1 MDAMTLVTRFGK
13 PDFFITMTC
22 NPYWDEVMAK
32 LLPGQTPQDRPD
44 VIVRAYRAKL
54 IELHDFLIK
63 KGKLGKVAA
72 WAHVTEF
79 QKRGLPH
86 QHFLLVMEPGSKVRT
101 PDDYD
106 KFIPTELPDPEK
118 YPVLHRLVCSHM
130 MHGPC
135 GKMRPDCP
143 CMVNGECRFRYP
155 RQFCQATQQGKDSYP
170 VYRRRDD
177 GQVVTVRGKELDN
190 RWVVPCNP
198 ELLMRYNCHIN
209 VKICYSIKS
218 CKYLYKYIHKGHD
231 MASFA
236 VRRGNG
242 DGVDINE
249 VKNYR
254 NARMITV
261 LEACYLLFGFPL
273 YSMSPPVLQMQ
284 VHMPGMHMVAFN
296 PNEDIN
302 DVVRREM
309 SQRSMLTDFF
319 RTNRENPGGH
329 AVCYQEVVPTILA
342 FCECANARALY
353 DKYFDPMVEDYH
365 RDTESRTMV
374 EQMLLRDLFYHL
386 TSMGKE
392 IRDYG
397 LPQLEESVEISSRD
411 YYRELNEELKIGFD
425 EEDLKIVD
433 SLNAG
438 QRMGFD
444 EIMDHVVHARP
455 RVFFVDGPG
464 GTGKTYL
471 YRALLAKVRSEG
483 RIAIATATSGIAAS
497 IMHGGQTAHSRF
509 KIPIRLDDNTVCSF
523 TKQSATAELLQRA
536 ALVIWDEVA
545 MTKRQA
551 VEALER
557 TLRNIMGS
565 DQPFGGKVMLFGGDF
580 RQVLP
585 VVARGTRARIT
596 DATLLRSYIW
606 QGVRRIEL
614 TQNMRAQCDTWF
626 ADYLLRI
633 GNGTEETFGDDYVH
647 LPEDVVIQ
655 WGSED
660 KHGDKQLGKQWTWTG
675 LEKNELIIHAY
686 FKKSRNWIGVE
697 NEHHQLQQS
706 EVTSKKWIMVL
717 LDEGIEFLQGDDP
730 AIAKGYQQVVWAS
743 EKAIIGYV
751 LSLMGLNEPEYSN
764 GPPKEGSLLL
774 EGEVIFSM
782 PLIQKGKY
790 GGRMKFRGTEL
801 TSTRAEEV
809 SAFNALAFMESNFNV
824 KIIDR
829 NYSDRLKAEEDK
841 FLL

>member
-1 MDAMTLVTRFGK
+1 
-13 PDFFITMTC
+13 
-22 NPYWDEVMAK
+22 
-32 LLPGQTPQDRPD
+32 
-44 VIVRAYRAKL
+44 
-54 IELHDFLIK
+54 
-63 KGKLGKVAA
+63 
-72 WAHVTEF
+72 
-79 QKRGLPH
+79 
-86 QHFLLVMEPGSKVRT
+86 MEPGSKVRT

-106 KFIPTELPDPEK
+106 KFISVELPDPEK

-155 RQFCQATQQGKDSYP
+155 HQFCQATQQGKDSYP
-170 VYRRRDD
+170 VYRRRGD

-190 RWVVPCNP
+190 RWVVPYNP

-209 VKICYSIKS
+209 VEICCSIKS

-236 VRRGNG
+236 VRRGDG

-254 NARMITV
+254 NARMITAP
-261 LEACYLLFGFPL
+261 EAFYHLFGFPL

-284 VHMPGMHMVAFN
+284 VHMPGMHIVAFN

-302 DVVRREM
+302 DVVRREK

-319 RTNRENPGGH
+319 RTNRENPGGVKYLYREFPEHFRWIKSKKQWVPRKQRIQIGRLVH
-329 AVCYQEVVPTILA
+329 AHLAEGERHYLRVLLNHVKGPTSYVDLRTHQGVTYETFREACEAMGFVETDKSLDDCLAEVAECSMPCAIRRLYATILA

-353 DKYFDPMVEDYH
+353 DKYFDPMVEDYR

-397 LPQLEESVEISSRD
+397 LPQLEESD
-411 YYRELNEELKIGFD
+411 YYRELNEELKIRFD
-425 EEDLKIVD
+425 EEDLKIVG

-444 EIMDHVVHARP
+444 EIMDHVVRAQP
-455 RVFFVDGPG
+455 RVFFVDGPS

-497 IMHGGQTAHSRF
+497 IMHGGRTAHSCF
-509 KIPIRLDDNTVCSF
+509 KIPITLDDNTVCSF
-523 TKQSATAELLQRA
+523 TKQSATAELLRRA

-551 VEALER
+551 VEVLER
-557 TLRNIMGS
+557 TLRDIMGS

-585 VVARGTRARIT
+585 VVARGTRAQIT

-633 GNGTEETFGDDYVH
+633 GNGTKETFGDDYVH
-647 LPEDVVIQ
+647 LPKDVVIQ

-660 KHGDKQLGKQWTWTG
+660 KHGDKQLGTKANRPD
-675 LEKNELIIHAY
+675 L
-686 FKKSRNWIGVE
+686 
-697 NEHHQLQQS
+697 
-706 EVTSKKWIMVL
+706 
-717 LDEGIEFLQGDDP
+717 
-730 AIAKGYQQVVWAS
+730 AS
-743 EKAIIGYV
+743 HE
-751 LSLMGLNEPEYSN
+751 
-764 GPPKEGSLLL
+764 
-774 EGEVIFSM
+774 
-782 PLIQKGKY
+782 
-790 GGRMKFRGTEL
+790 R
-801 TSTRAEEV
+801 
-809 SAFNALAFMESNFNV
+809 
-824 KIIDR
+824 
-829 NYSDRLKAEEDK
+829 
-841 FLL
+841 